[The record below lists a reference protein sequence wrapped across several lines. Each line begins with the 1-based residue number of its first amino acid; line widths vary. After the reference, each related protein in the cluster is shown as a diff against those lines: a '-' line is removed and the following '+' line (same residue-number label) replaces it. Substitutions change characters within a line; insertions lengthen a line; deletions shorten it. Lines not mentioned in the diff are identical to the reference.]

1 MSILMGCPYFRKIIE
16 IEDIFHIFEPLAAI
30 GMENVV
36 LPYKAGKASKASKA
50 SKGCKGCTK

>member
-1 MSILMGCPYFRKIIE
+1 MGCPYFRKIIE

-36 LPYKAGKASKASKA
+36 LPYKAGKAGKA